1 MGWHVFH
8 CLCPLRSP
16 VCGVILPKPLMT
28 PVLALGVWLP
38 TLTQRSAQGGADR
51 GTGSGPLPAL
61 SDHSWGLPSRA
72 KLLRPG
78 FLPGSGRSLWQVS
91 RIYGFPTRDMFSP
104 RESVKP

>member
-38 TLTQRSAQGGADR
+38 TQLGAAPREGPTDGQGQAHSQHWVITPGASHLR
-51 GTGSGPLPAL
+51 GQTPE
-61 SDHSWGLPSRA
+61 
-72 KLLRPG
+72 PG

-91 RIYGFPTRDMFSP
+91 RIYGFPTRDVLSP